1 MALTAIQIDTQVDPD
16 CAIIWLHG
24 LGANGHDFV
33 PIVEQLDLPKT
44 LHARFIFPHAPIQTV
59 SLNNGI
65 QMPAWFDVYG
75 LDRNS
80 KEDAGGID
88 KISNEIDELINQQI
102 AYGMSAN
109 RIVLAGF
116 SQGGA
121 LALYAGLR
129 FPERLAGLLGIS
141 CYLPLRHGLND
152 YAASADRSLPIFL
165 AHGLYDEVVSIEFAQ
180 LARELLE
187 QQKFHIHWL
196 EYPCSHTVC
205 PQEIADIRTWLLE
218 CWQ

>member
-1 MALTAIQIDTQVDPD
+1 MALTAIQIDTQVNPD

-33 PIVEQLDLPKT
+33 PIVEEFDLPKT

-65 QMPAWFDVYG
+65 QMPAWFDIYG

-80 KEDAGGID
+80 KEDASGID

-102 AYGMSAN
+102 AYGIPAN

-129 FPERLAGLLGIS
+129 FPERLAGLLGMS
-141 CYLPLRHGLND
+141 CYLPLRHKLSD
-152 YAASADRSLPIFL
+152 YSALADRSLPIFL
-165 AHGLYDEVVSIEFAQ
+165 AHGLFDEIVSIEFAQ

-187 QQKFHIHWL
+187 QQNFQIHWL
-196 EYPCSHTVC
+196 EYPCLHTVC
-205 PQEIADIRTWLLE
+205 PQEIADIRSWLLE
-218 CWQ
+218 CWK